1 MEKSHEEKKKHGN
14 RNRNGSLAN
23 PKAQEIQG
31 LVISTKSY
39 GIFVDV
45 GASAAGLVHISE
57 WDTDISKIEVK
68 TLVPLAYGHMVD
80 GEDMVEGKLV
90 RYLEAKWYVY
100 VIVILI

>member
-1 MEKSHEEKKKHGN
+1 MELHGT

-31 LVISTKSY
+31 LVVSTKSY

-57 WDTDISKIEVK
+57 WDTDITKIEVK

-80 GEDMVEGKLV
+80 GDMVEGKLV
-90 RYLEAKWYVY
+90 RKSVRLTR
-100 VIVILI
+100 